1 MGNVLEGTAADWR
14 EGPAAPDPYTPGPRK
29 SLGPGYDWLLELG
42 RQIYRP
48 ALGAIT
54 LGGLFRVWVLGATM
68 DELALGLLVTLAM
81 TFAGFRTAEMVMTH
95 MNRAR

>member
-1 MGNVLEGTAADWR
+1 MGNVSEGAADDWANR
-14 EGPAAPDPYTPGPRK
+14 PVQLDPFTPQARK
-29 SLGPGYDWLLELG
+29 SLGPGYDWLMELG

-54 LGGLFRVWVLGATM
+54 LAGLFRVWVLGVAM
-68 DELALGLLVTLAM
+68 DDLALGLLVTLAA

-95 MNRAR
+95 MNRPR